1 MARDKDYRNTEYCPR
16 LDKVEEQKQ
25 ILEKEIKSKFPRTK
39 IVYNKVNNR
48 NSEYH
53 KKFARIYNNKCA
65 YCGALWGLL
74 SVECFEVDHFLNEA
88 SFPDTTEGRIEA
100 GKMMNL
106 AWSCIS
112 CNRGKHGITI
122 KPPYEAWLNVDNG
135 NIARVFMRD
144 KDYYIRICDTY
155 QDDKFIQQFYES
167 LHMGYETRR
176 LDYLCLQ
183 LEGKYRAE
191 TDEQRKHKLG
201 ESLSLLLKKRNRMVV
216 TDRLLS

>member
-1 MARDKDYRNTEYCPR
+1 MARDKDYRNTEYCPI

-25 ILEKEIKSKFPRTK
+25 VLEKEIKSESARTK

-48 NSEYH
+48 DSVYH

-74 SVECFEVDHFLNEA
+74 PVESFEIDHFINAA
-88 SFPDTTEGRIEA
+88 SFPDTTEGRAEA
-100 GKMMNL
+100 GRMNNL

-112 CNRGKHGITI
+112 CNRGKRGITI
-122 KPPYEAWLNVDNG
+122 KSPYNDLLNVDNG
-135 NIARVFMRD
+135 NIARVFSRD

-167 LHMGYETRR
+167 LHLGYETRR
-176 LDYLCLQ
+176 LDYLGLQ
-183 LEGKYRAE
+183 LEGKYQAE
-191 TDEQRKHKLG
+191 KDEKRKHKLG
-201 ESLSLLLKKRNRMVV
+201 ESLSILLKKRNRIAV
-216 TDRLLS
+216 TDRSLL